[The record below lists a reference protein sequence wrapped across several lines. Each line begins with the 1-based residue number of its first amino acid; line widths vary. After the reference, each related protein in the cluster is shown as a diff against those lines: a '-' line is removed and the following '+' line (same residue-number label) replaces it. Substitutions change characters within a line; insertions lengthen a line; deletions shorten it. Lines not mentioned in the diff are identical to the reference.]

1 MHFQVNF
8 ETSNYPE
15 IEHPPKYIYFGWRSP
30 FYQGKMSNK
39 KIFFF
44 DWLGMAKLN
53 FGQIWVP
60 CIWGLVYYHYIQ
72 CISLSYFSIA
82 SYVPHV

>member
-15 IEHPPKYIYFGWRSP
+15 IEHPPKYIFLDGEAYSIRE
-30 FYQGKMSNK
+30 KCRIK
-39 KIFFF
+39 KIFLF

-53 FGQIWVP
+53 FCQVWVP

-82 SYVPHV
+82 SYC